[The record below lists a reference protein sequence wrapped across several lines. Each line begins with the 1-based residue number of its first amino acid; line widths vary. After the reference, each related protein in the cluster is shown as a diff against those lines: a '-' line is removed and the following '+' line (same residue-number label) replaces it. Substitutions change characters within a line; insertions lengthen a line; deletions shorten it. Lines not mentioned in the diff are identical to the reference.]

1 MDLLTQFYV
10 TVGLMIFSGACGY
23 YMGERGWSGV
33 QIDLGN
39 IKSDISHI
47 QGKLGVTPTP
57 QITTAT
63 TITGSQTPDPVTIR
77 AALRK

>member
-10 TVGLMIFSGACGY
+10 TVGLMIFSGGCGY

-57 QITTAT
+57 QVTTAT
-63 TITGSQTPDPVTIR
+63 TITGRQASNTPTAGTTFSQ
-77 AALRK
+77 